1 MDGQVWNHDQITVYI
16 DQSAFECSG
25 RWIFDN
31 EEVGSGTK
39 QGAASTFLRD
49 TLQRIHEVLG
59 YDCEDY
65 RIHLA
70 NSLMFSADNAHAVHP
85 NHTDL

>member
-1 MDGQVWNHDQITVYI
+1 MKGFLYGEKNNYLALHCV
-16 DQSAFECSG
+16 
-25 RWIFDN
+25 FDN

-59 YDCEDY
+59 YNCEDY

-85 NHTDL
+85 NHTDMADPTNRLI